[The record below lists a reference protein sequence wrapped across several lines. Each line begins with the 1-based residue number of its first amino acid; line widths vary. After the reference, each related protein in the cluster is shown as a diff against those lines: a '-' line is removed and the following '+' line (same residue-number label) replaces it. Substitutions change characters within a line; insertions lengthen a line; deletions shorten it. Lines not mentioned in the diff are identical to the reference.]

1 MFARDAATRRGKARK
16 ELKERTGLGD
26 EQIEGWKVMLER
38 DVSLSLFFFSFLIFP
53 FPPSLLSSDF
63 LSFLSGFKPSQ
74 NFRHHKSASHPNPD
88 LLKVLMLTVILDR
101 NFCTRQPKKLQKM
114 QDKHVDLGAR
124 SNRPSAPTDDASASS
139 SRAPRATQD
148 GTAKPKAPGPNSGGG
163 KGGGTKAGGSGQ
175 GPGQGQKTGTG
186 SSGPKRSDGGRRE
199 HDRAKRGRDRKLARM
214 GAAGAPP

>member
-1 MFARDAATRRGKARK
+1 VFARDAATRRGKARK

-124 SNRPSAPTDDASASS
+124 SNRPSFIVP
-139 SRAPRATQD
+139 
-148 GTAKPKAPGPNSGGG
+148 GTASNARRNRQTESA
-163 KGGGTKAGGSGQ
+163 GTQ
-175 GPGQGQKTGTG
+175 
-186 SSGPKRSDGGRRE
+186 
-199 HDRAKRGRDRKLARM
+199 
-214 GAAGAPP
+214 